1 METGIGEEL
10 RMAPEEVPVAAN
22 EPTNIPSKSSMETFT
37 NGDVPEEPNAK
48 QTIIEVPNGQSL
60 NGQPQ
65 QPGPQ
70 YKRGRGRSFFR
81 EAPRK
86 GVACQGGCSL
96 RYLIPNT
103 CSLL

>member
-1 METGIGEEL
+1 MEVTVEDDMRAL
-10 RMAPEEVPVAAN
+10 PEEVPVADK
-22 EPTNIPSKSSMETFT
+22 EPTNIPSKSSMETST
-37 NGDVPEEPNAK
+37 NGDVPEEASAK

-86 GVACQGGCSL
+86 GVACQGGC
-96 RYLIPNT
+96 
-103 CSLL
+103 LL